1 MKNRLVGILLLFCL
15 WVPLSGQDKADLFG
29 YFEPQYVGASVNGSF
44 IQLQSNKLR
53 LDLESKL
60 SNLVTFGANVNFLTY
75 HGTTNWHILD
85 YLPDRVTSGIPPEM
99 TELYVLSYDN
109 RIFLDNA
116 YLKMS
121 FKYVDI
127 TTGRQQISLGTGYA
141 WNPTDLF
148 NTKDLLDP
156 TYEQPGHN
164 AIRVD
169 ATGGGK
175 TSLTALYAVGNDF
188 QDSDKMLWL
197 KSRISHFDLS
207 VIAIEKRWTYTDYTQ
222 IDLVQMDFMAQR
234 EKRRMLGATLAGD
247 ILGAGVWAEYAYNFM
262 KTSDNF
268 YELVIGGDY
277 TFDFQT
283 YIMFEY
289 YRNTQG
295 KTNFEQYNF
304 NDWMRY
310 MSAEQRAIGRDQLF
324 FLVMHPAGDL
334 VNLGLTSIVCFSD
347 NSFALLPTLNYN
359 IFENVELLLYL
370 NFYLGKEGTVY
381 ASNLG
386 NGGLV
391 RARVYF

>member
-1 MKNRLVGILLLFCL
+1 MKNRLVGFLLLFCL
-15 WVPLSGQDKADLFG
+15 WVPLSGQDKVDLYG

-75 HGTTNWHILD
+75 HGTTNWNIPD
-85 YLPDRVTSGIPPEM
+85 YLPEQVTSEITPGLEGS
-99 TELYVLSYDN
+99 YVLSYDN

-121 FKYVDI
+121 FKYADI

-175 TSLTALYAVGNDF
+175 TSLTALYAVGDDF
-188 QDSDKMLWL
+188 KSSDKMLWL

-207 VIAIEKRWTYTDYTQ
+207 VIAIEKTWTYTDYIQ
-222 IDLVQMDFMAQR
+222 FLAQK
-234 EKRRMLGATLAGD
+234 EKRRMLGATMAGD
-247 ILGAGVWAEYAYNFM
+247 ILGVGVWAEYAYNFM
-262 KTSDNF
+262 ETSKDF
-268 YELVIGGDY
+268 SELVIGGDY

-295 KTNFEQYNF
+295 KTNFEEYNF

-310 MSAEQRAIGRDQLF
+310 MAAEQRAIGRDQMF

-334 VNLGLTSIVCFSD
+334 ANLGLTSIVCFSD
-347 NSFALLPTLNYN
+347 NSFALLPTLNYTV
-359 IFENVELLLYL
+359 FENVELLLYL
-370 NFYLGKEGTVY
+370 NFYMGKEGTVY